1 MEQEQMATNARSLE
15 ARGERIY
22 RTKLKTLLEPRHTGE
37 FVAIEVESGDYF
49 VGPTIGTAL
58 AKASKKYPD
67 KCFYIMRVGYPVV
80 ASFKHRFSL

>member
-1 MEQEQMATNARSLE
+1 MATNVKSLE
-15 ARGERIY
+15 DRGEKIY
-22 RTKLKTLLEPRHTGE
+22 RTQLKRVLEPHHTGE

-67 KCFYIMRVGYPVV
+67 KHFHIMRIGYSVV
-80 ASFKHRFSL
+80 ASLKHRFSL

>member
-1 MEQEQMATNARSLE
+1 MATGVKSLE
-15 ARGERIY
+15 VKGERIY
-22 RTKLKTLLEPRHTGE
+22 RTRLKALLEPAHIGE

-49 VGPTIGTAL
+49 VGPTLGAAL

-67 KCFYIMRVGYPVV
+67 KRFHIVRVGYPVV

>member
-1 MEQEQMATNARSLE
+1 MAMNVKSLE

-22 RTKLKTLLEPRHTGE
+22 RTQLKTLLEPDHTGE

-49 VGPTIGTAL
+49 VGPTIGAAL
-58 AKASKKYPD
+58 AKASRKYPD
-67 KCFYIMRVGYPVV
+67 KRFHIMRIGYPVV

>member
-1 MEQEQMATNARSLE
+1 MSMNVKSLE
-15 ARGERIY
+15 SQGEQIY
-22 RTKLKTLLEPRHTGE
+22 HTQLKRLLEPSRTGE

-58 AKASKKYPD
+58 AKASRKYPD
-67 KCFYIMRVGYPVV
+67 KRFHIMRIGYPVV